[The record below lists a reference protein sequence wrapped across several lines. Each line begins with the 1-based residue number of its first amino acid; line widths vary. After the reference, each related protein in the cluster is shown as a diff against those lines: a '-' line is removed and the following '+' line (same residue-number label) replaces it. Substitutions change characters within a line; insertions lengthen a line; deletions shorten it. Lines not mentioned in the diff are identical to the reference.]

1 MKKTNI
7 IMKKISILLL
17 LGAILASVFTSCEY
31 RINAEADYPANSIYQ
46 PLALDGV
53 LYVDEAPVEDLGLP
67 TEGAPV
73 PYYLDTERNKLIINM
88 GVVQSG
94 TELKSF
100 PVKVD
105 VNFSAVNKLIQDGT
119 FDLSVQ
125 HLPQAVYSLPETV
138 MMSSDV
144 AGTAFQLEIGANIFK
159 SDEYYGKKFALAVS
173 VWSDQVHVTPELS
186 TVVIY
191 LDPSF
196 LVD

>member
-1 MKKTNI
+1 MMKNTT
-7 IMKKISILLL
+7 IMKKISILLII
-17 LGAILASVFTSCEY
+17 GAVLTSVFTSCEY
-31 RINAEADYPANSIYQ
+31 RINADADYPDNAIYQ

-53 LYVDEAPVEDLGLP
+53 LYVDKAAVEDMGLP

-73 PYYLDTERNKLIINM
+73 PYYLDKERNKLVINM

-105 VNFSAVNKLIQDGT
+105 VNYAAVNRLIQDGT
-119 FDLSVQ
+119 FDLSVR
-125 HLPQAVYSLPETV
+125 HMPEAAYTLPETV
-138 MMSSDV
+138 MMRSDV
-144 AGTAFQLEIGANIFK
+144 AGTEFKLEIGANIFK
-159 SDEYYGKKFALAVS
+159 SNEYYGKKFALAVS
-173 VWSDQVHVTPELS
+173 VYCDEVHVTPELS

>member
-1 MKKTNI
+1 MMKNNI
-7 IMKKISILLL
+7 VMKKISILLL

-31 RINAEADYPANSIYQ
+31 RINAEADYPANAIYQ

-53 LYVDEAPVEDLGLP
+53 LYVDEAAVEDLGLP

-73 PYYLDTERNKLIINM
+73 PYYLDKERNKLIINM

-105 VNFSAVNKLIQDGT
+105 VNYSAVNKLIQDGT
-119 FDLSVQ
+119 FDLSVR
-125 HLPQAVYSLPETV
+125 HMPEAAFSLPETV

-144 AGTAFQLEIGANIFK
+144 AGTEFTLEISGNLFK
-159 SDEYYGKKFALAVS
+159 SSEYYGKTFALGVR
-173 VWSDQVHVTPELS
+173 VHSDEVHVTPELS
-186 TVVIY
+186 TVVVYI
-191 LDPSF
+191 DPSF
-196 LVD
+196 FLE